1 MKMVFSL
8 LLLMLT
14 GGMLCCI
21 ASPVEADAEAA
32 YDQQKFTRAM
42 IERSLVSVG
51 NTERIQAAI
60 HKARRGEDVTLV
72 YLGGSL
78 TEGASAVPHASKC
91 YAFLSAQL
99 FGEKFCQEKRQV
111 RYVNA
116 GISGTPSLLGIT
128 RCEQDVLSKNPDVVF
143 VEFAVNDGS
152 DAASRMAYES
162 LVRKLLSSESAPAV
176 VLVFTINSSLYSAQT
191 HMQQIGKHYG
201 LGMISVGDAITPE
214 IKLGRMAYADYS
226 KDYAHPTTEGH
237 AFIADMIGH
246 YFDQAAATP
255 AQPYEMPADTR
266 YGGDLEQ
273 LTNIRDG
280 SPLITDLGDFTFGAA
295 SCYSY
300 KTGWR
305 YNTKGENR
313 PLTLMVEGRNMTIA
327 FKQEKKQTVGAAEVY
342 VDGRLVR
349 RLNGYSPNA
358 WGNVVTELISLG
370 GEGAHTV
377 EIRMAEEDVR
387 KNFTLL
393 DMAIAP

>member
-1 MKMVFSL
+1 MRKVFSL
-8 LLLMLT
+8 LLLMLA

-21 ASPVEADAEAA
+21 AAPGGAKAEAA
-32 YDQQKFTRAM
+32 YDQEKFTREM
-42 IERSLVSVG
+42 IERSLISVG

-60 HKARRGEDVTLV
+60 DKARRGEDVTLV
-72 YLGGSL
+72 YLGGSI
-78 TEGASAVPHASKC
+78 TEGASAVPQASKC

-99 FGEKFCQEKRQV
+99 FGEKFCQERRQV

-152 DAASRMAYES
+152 DAVSRMTYES
-162 LVRKLLSSESAPAV
+162 LVRKLLKSESVPAV
-176 VLVFTINSSLYSAQT
+176 VLVFTINNSLYSAQP
-191 HMQQIGKHYG
+191 HMQRIGKHYD

-214 IKLGRMAYADYS
+214 IKLGRMDYADYS

-255 AQPYEMPADTR
+255 AQPYEMSQNTR

-280 SPLITDLGDFTFGAA
+280 SPMITDLGDFTFGSA

-300 KTGWR
+300 KSGWR
-305 YNTKGENR
+305 SSTKGENR
-313 PLTLMVEGRNMTIA
+313 PLTLQVEGRNMTIA
-327 FKQEKKQTVGAAEVY
+327 FKQEKRQTVGAAEVY

-349 RLNGYSPNA
+349 RLNGYSPSA

-377 EIRMAEEDVR
+377 EIRMAEEDAG

-393 DMAIAP
+393 DMAVAP